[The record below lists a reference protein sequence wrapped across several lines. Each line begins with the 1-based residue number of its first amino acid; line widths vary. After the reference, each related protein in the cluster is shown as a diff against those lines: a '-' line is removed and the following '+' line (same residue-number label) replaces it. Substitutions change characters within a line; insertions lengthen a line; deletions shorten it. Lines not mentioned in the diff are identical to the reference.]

1 MHVTAIVLAAGAGR
15 RIGADVSKTYLSIAG
30 RPLVLRALDRM
41 FAAKSIEEVILVVDE
56 NELETCAAM
65 LRRDVALVNRPWVLQ
80 SGGSTRQQSARR
92 GLEKVDA
99 VADIIVIHDGAR
111 PFVSAAL
118 IDRLVEAAAEK
129 GAAVAGLP
137 VRDTIKVVGSDGL
150 IQSTPE
156 RRSLWEVQTPQVFR
170 RELIIAAHAAAAI
183 KGVEATDDAMVV
195 EQFGKPVFVLEGE
208 RSNIKI
214 TLPEDIWLAEM
225 MIRDGRVP

>member
-92 GLEKVDA
+92 GLERVDA